1 MTKFS
6 LGNSKREYGYPQETP
21 MLNIIRLLNPVFA
34 GKIIYTNRELLW
46 QLIKRNIAGRYKG
59 SALGLLWSFVQPLLM
74 LCVYTFVFSVVFTVK
89 WGVEMTSRSAFAIIM
104 FCGIALYTIFSES
117 IMASS
122 CLILNNQNY
131 VKKVIFPLEILTVA
145 QVVSN
150 FLLGTAWFLLLFLG
164 VVFIYGT
171 VSWTMLLLP
180 LLLLPLFLY
189 TLGISFLVTSLSVY
203 IRDTQYILGVI
214 LQILFFMTPIFYPI
228 TAVPEQFRI
237 YLQLNP
243 LTVMI
248 EEVRKIFIFGQLPDW
263 TFFLLS
269 LLIGGIVFQLGFA
282 WFYKTKKGF
291 ADVL

>member
-1 MTKFS
+1 
-6 LGNSKREYGYPQETP
+6 

-34 GKIIYTNRELLW
+34 GKIIYTNRDLLR
-46 QLIKRNIAGRYKG
+46 QLTKRNIAGRYKG

-150 FLLGTAWFLLLFLG
+150 FLLGSAWFLLLFLG

-203 IRDTQYILGVI
+203 IRDTLYILGVI

-228 TAVPEQFRI
+228 SAVPEQFRI

-269 LLIGGIVFQLGFA
+269 LIIGGIVFQLGFA

>member
-1 MTKFS
+1 
-6 LGNSKREYGYPQETP
+6 
-21 MLNIIRLLNPVFA
+21 MLNIIRLLNPVLA

-269 LLIGGIVFQLGFA
+269 LVIGGIVFQLGFA